1 MKPKNYFSLRG
12 GLQHF
17 GDKVCKFAAEKPEQ
31 LQTKG
36 FEDLRGCNCQRCEP
50 LADQKELDALRVFK
64 QQEDLKAAALEEGKK
79 LASDIITT
87 KAAIDG
93 ELKGIV
99 SEVVKGELEAQG
111 ISMGGA
117 IGRIVEKKLQFDVT
131 NSSYPSP
138 AGYGGGSMVNP
149 QFGRSQLSPQMKNF
163 IHWARTG
170 EVMDKKVLARGTDG
184 TGGYLVPEEFRS
196 EVIRKMADDTVMRKS
211 GATTFSIN
219 GDSIDIPVL
228 DAEGS
233 GQWIGENTAYPESDP
248 GFGNVRLTPH
258 KYARM
263 VRTSYELLEDSAINV
278 ADLLSSIF
286 ARDFSSAEDTAFID
300 GNGVDRPLGL
310 NQATITQVAPVA
322 GQNIVQSLRRL
333 VYALP
338 KKYRNG
344 AKFYMPGAL
353 VEQLAIAIDENGRP
367 LWQES
372 TQEGE
377 PARLLGYQIYETDA
391 IPTYDLDGAG
401 AGTALGSDVIFGNPQ
416 YYYICDKQGMRLMRS
431 DDRYFELGQVAFRS
445 DMRVDGKVA
454 LPDGF
459 VKMVGL
465 AT

>member
-1 MKPKNYFSLRG
+1 MQKVNRFRVN
-12 GLQHF
+12 LQHF
-17 GDKVCKFAAEKPEQ
+17 ADKVCKYAAEKPEQ

-79 LASDIITT
+79 LASEIIQT
-87 KAAIDG
+87 KSAIDG

-111 ISMGGA
+111 ITIGGA

-131 NSSYPSP
+131 GSNYPSP
-138 AGYGGGSMVNP
+138 AGFGGSMVNP

-184 TGGYLVPEEFRS
+184 AGGYLVPEEFRS
-196 EVIRKMADDTVMRKS
+196 EVIRKMAEDTVMRKS
-211 GATTFSIN
+211 GATTFTIN

-248 GFGNVRLTPH
+248 VFDNVRLTPH

-286 ARDFSSAEDTAFID
+286 ARDFSSAEDFAFID
-300 GNGVDRPLGL
+300 GSGVDRPFGL
-310 NQATITQVAPVA
+310 NRATLTSVAPTA
-322 GQNIVQSLRRL
+322 GENILSSLRRL

-344 AKFYMPGAL
+344 AKFFMPGAL
-353 VEQLAIAIDENGRP
+353 VEQLALAVDANGRP

-377 PARLLGYQIYETDA
+377 PARVLGYQIMETDA
-391 IPTYDLDGAG
+391 MPVYDLDGAG
-401 AGTALGSDVIFGNPQ
+401 AGTATGADIIFGNPQ

-454 LPDGF
+454 LPEAF
-459 VKMVGL
+459 VKLVGL